1 MPSPVHSA
9 AAAQPAG
16 HYSQGMRVG
25 DLLFVSGQ
33 LAVRPDGERVTGSVE
48 EQTHLALQNVLAI
61 VEAAG
66 GRLTDI
72 AKTTVYVPDVEL
84 WGRVNAAYAAF
95 FGEHKPAR
103 AVVPSRELHH
113 GLLVEVEA
121 VAHVG
126 G

>member
-1 MPSPVHSA
+1 MACLIPCSLLHSL
-9 AAAQPAG
+9 
-16 HYSQGMRVG
+16 SST
-25 DLLFVSGQ
+25 LL

-95 FGEHKPAR
+95 FCRSFASFPR
-103 AVVPSRELHH
+103 
-113 GLLVEVEA
+113 
-121 VAHVG
+121 
-126 G
+126 